1 MAINAYGQNIATN
14 GTTATA
20 STAAK
25 DKTALGKDDFMKLLL
40 VELQHQDPTA
50 PTDTDKIL
58 TQTSELATM
67 ESTDNT
73 NKALENLSKTLGST
87 NQFSTIA
94 AIGKTADLGSDAISH
109 EKGSSSTFEVYFP
122 KDVDSG
128 TISITDSSGSEVG
141 TVDVGTQSAGVHQFT
156 WDGKNASGADN
167 DSGTYSVKASYKDKD
182 GNELKTKLGA
192 YPIEAVRFDQGKT
205 LVKLGSNYVPLAN
218 VKEVY

>member
-14 GTTATA
+14 GATAAA
-20 STAAK
+20 STAVK
-25 DKTALGKDDFMKLLL
+25 NKTALGKDDFMKLLL
-40 VELQHQDPTA
+40 VQLQYQDPTA
-50 PTDTDKIL
+50 PMDAEKIL
-58 TQTSELATM
+58 TQTSQLASL
-67 ESTDNT
+67 ESSNNT
-73 NKALENLSKTLGST
+73 KDALTKLTKSLGST

-94 AIGKTADLGSDAISH
+94 AIGKTANLGSDSITH
-109 EKGSSSTFEVYFP
+109 DKGSNSTFEVYFP

-128 TISITDSSGSEVG
+128 TISITDKSGGEVG

-167 DSGTYSVKASYKDKD
+167 DSGTYSVKASYKDGD
-182 GNELKTKLGA
+182 GDELKTKLGV

-205 LVKLGSNYVPLAN
+205 LVKLGSSYIPLAK